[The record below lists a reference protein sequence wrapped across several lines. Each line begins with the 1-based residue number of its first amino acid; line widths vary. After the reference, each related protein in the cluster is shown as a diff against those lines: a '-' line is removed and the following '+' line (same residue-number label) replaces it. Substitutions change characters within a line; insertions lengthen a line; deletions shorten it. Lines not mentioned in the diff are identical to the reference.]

1 MPFLETRTP
10 VRGGDLDRY
19 ARRPLWQQVADALE
33 ADLDGHARHGIR
45 LESEAALGR
54 RLGVSRVT
62 VRQAL
67 SHLAERGVV
76 SPQAGRGWFVTE
88 PDERAVE
95 RPRPPVARRDG
106 AGDGAGRQ
114 DELFEPPGQLLSFTE
129 MARSRGLA
137 TDSVVL
143 GQVVRPATLDEAE
156 LLSVAPGAALL
167 SLRRL
172 RRLAGLPVAVDHS
185 LVPAALLPDSDGID
199 FAVTSLYDALRGHGV
214 RPRLSHYEVQAEA
227 ASDEVA
233 AMLLVSTGFPVLAA
247 RQVVQDVAGRPI
259 ERGHI
264 TYRGDRYRF
273 RAVLRA

>member
-1 MPFLETRTP
+1 VTQSHVDVDAPA
-10 VRGGDLDRY
+10 RGSVVDRSDPR
-19 ARRPLWQQVADALE
+19 ALWRQVADVLAVDVGE
-33 ADLDGHARHGIR
+33 RSRPGSR

-76 SPQAGRGWFVTE
+76 VPQAGRGWFAAPSE
-88 PDERAVE
+88 QRSSDA
-95 RPRPPVARRDG
+95 
-106 AGDGAGRQ
+106 
-114 DELFEPPGQLLSFTE
+114 LYEPPGLLQSFTE
-129 MARSRGLA
+129 MARSRGIG

-143 GQVVRPATLDEAE
+143 EQRVRPATLDEAE
-156 LLSVAPGAALL
+156 LLAVAPGAPLL

-172 RRLAGLPVAVDHS
+172 RRLDGLPVAVDHS
-185 LVPAALLPDSDGID
+185 LLPAHLLPDAESID
-199 FAVTSLYDALRGHGV
+199 FATASLYTALRAERV
-214 RPRLSHYEVQAEA
+214 RPVQSHYEVQAEA
-227 ASDEVA
+227 ATSEIA
-233 AMLLVSTGFPVLAA
+233 GLLGVTAGFPVLAA
-247 RQVVQDVAGRPI
+247 RQVAQDSAGRPI